1 MRARIQR
8 VLGWGTLL
16 VVSALLV
23 SLLPGS
29 ARAGEWPRKAIQ
41 LIISFAPG
49 GGSDVAARVI
59 AKYLSDELKV
69 PVNVINKAGGNQIP
83 AIKYVLDAPPDGYIL
98 LQEQQANSAIKA
110 FLKDLPFKI
119 EDRTFGPMIVSGPNA
134 VVVSGKSPWKTL
146 KEALAAA
153 KKDPGSF
160 TWVRAGG
167 SSFTDMVTMQLFDLA
182 GVDVTKTK
190 PVDFPGVGPGNVAV
204 AGGHVMLGGGG
215 AASVVS
221 LINSGDLRGLAVT
234 GDKRVT
240 ALPNV
245 PSAAEAGFPE
255 SYLVNWYGISG
266 PMKLPREVLDRL
278 DKAVQNMVKSPA
290 FAKDLESI
298 ASYPLYKSP
307 AEFREF
313 ALKEAELYKKLA
325 ARIVK

>member
-1 MRARIQR
+1 
-8 VLGWGTLL
+8 LGAIL
-16 VVSALLV
+16 VVTCFVLAW
-23 SLLPGS
+23 LLPGP
-29 ARAGEWPRKAIQ
+29 AHAGAWPSKAIQ
-41 LIISFAPG
+41 LVVSFAPG
-49 GGSDVAARVI
+49 GGSDVAARVV
-59 AKYLSDELKV
+59 AKYLSEELKV

-160 TWVRAGG
+160 TWVRTGG

-182 GVDVTKTK
+182 GVDVSKTK
-190 PVDFPGVGPGNVAV
+190 PVDFTGVGPGHLAV
-204 AGGHVMLGGGG
+204 AGGHVLLGGGG

-221 LINSGDLRGLAVT
+221 LVQSGDLRCLAVT
-234 GDKRVT
+234 GGERLT
-240 ALPNV
+240 ALPNC
-245 PSAAEAGFPE
+245 PSATEAGFPE
-255 SYLVNWYGISG
+255 AYLVNWYGISG

-278 DKAVQNMVKSPA
+278 DKAVQTMCKNPV

-325 ARIVK
+325 ERVTK

>member
-1 MRARIQR
+1 MKARLRQ
-8 VLGWGTLL
+8 VLGWGTFLL
-16 VVSALLV
+16 ACAFLV

-29 ARAGEWPRKAIQ
+29 ARAADWPRKAIQ
-41 LIISFAPG
+41 LVVSFAPG

-98 LQEQQANSAIKA
+98 LQEQQANSAIKS

-134 VVVSGKSPWKTL
+134 VVVGGKSPWKTL
-146 KEALAAA
+146 KEVLDAAR
-153 KKDPGSF
+153 KDPGSF
-160 TWVRAGG
+160 TWVRTGG

-182 GVDVTKTK
+182 GIDVSKTK
-190 PVDFPGVGPGNVAV
+190 PVDFQGVGPGNVAV

-221 LINSGDLRGLAVT
+221 LINSGDLKGLAVT
-234 GDKRVT
+234 GDKRVA

-255 SYLVNWYGISG
+255 SNLVNWYGISG
-266 PMKLPREVLDRL
+266 PMNLPKEIVDRL
-278 DKAVQNMVKSPA
+278 DQAVQRMSKNPA
-290 FAKDLESI
+290 FTKDLESI
-298 ASYPLYKSP
+298 ASYPRYKSP

-313 ALKEAELYKKLA
+313 VLKEAELYKKLA
-325 ARIVK
+325 RKIVK